1 MFKQVPDPMI
11 SSSMAVQINA
21 QLNRELYSAY
31 FYLGL
36 SAQAE
41 AMNLKGTAAWFLAK
55 HSEELT
61 HGMKMYRYLIDQDA
75 SVGLGEIAAPPSQ
88 TEGVL
93 AMFERTLSHEREV
106 TAAINDLVDHAL
118 AEKDHATQ
126 IFLQWFVT
134 EQIEE
139 EATVNDIIGRLRLFG
154 DQGQGLLMIDNE
166 LAKIAATIGQ
176 GPAAAA
182 GA

>member
-1 MFKQVPDPMI
+1 MI
-11 SSSMAVQINA
+11 SNDMAARINA
-21 QLNRELYSAY
+21 QINRELYSAY

-55 HSEELT
+55 HGEEMA
-61 HGMKMYRYLIDQDA
+61 HGLKMYRYLIDQDA
-75 SVGLGEIAAPPSQ
+75 MVRLTQVAEPPVVSD
-88 TEGVL
+88 GIS
-93 AMFERTLSHEREV
+93 AMFERTLEHEREV
-106 TAAINDLVDHAL
+106 TAAINDMVDHAL
-118 AEKDHATQ
+118 SEKDHATNV
-126 IFLQWFVT
+126 FLQWFVT

-166 LAKIAATIGQ
+166 LAAIAARIG
-176 GPAAAA
+176 A
-182 GA
+182 GTTTPQT